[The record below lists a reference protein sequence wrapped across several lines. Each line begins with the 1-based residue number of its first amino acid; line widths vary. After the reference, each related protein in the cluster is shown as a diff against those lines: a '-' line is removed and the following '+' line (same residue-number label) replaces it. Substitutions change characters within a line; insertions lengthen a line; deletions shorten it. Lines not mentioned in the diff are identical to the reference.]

1 MNTNEF
7 CICRIAEEIQPED
20 TAKFVLKVF
29 MVIQMKVKDVFH
41 ALVQQHHIIL
51 LEVVKKKIHIR
62 FGVFV
67 KKVIG
72 VENVK
77 NVVWGIIEIHLLD
90 LVNLVIVMYM
100 VGLVRSVIKLRVN
113 VIVSR
118 DLMGLIVQNVKLI
131 DMFLITTDVFVSI
144 IPQKRF

>member
-1 MNTNEF
+1 MNTNEVR
-7 CICRIAEEIQPED
+7 ICRIAEEIQPED

-51 LEVVKKKIHIR
+51 LGVVKKKIHIR
-62 FGVFV
+62 FGAFV

-77 NVVWGIIEIHLLD
+77 NVVWGIIEIQLLGH
-90 LVNLVIVMYM
+90 VNLVIVMSM
-100 VGLVRSVIKLRVN
+100 VGLVKSVIK
-113 VIVSR
+113 
-118 DLMGLIVQNVKLI
+118 
-131 DMFLITTDVFVSI
+131 
-144 IPQKRF
+144 